1 MKQSVDAVKH
11 VLVINKLAAVSLI
24 NASLHSRDEAGLIFQ
39 HPADSILHQL
49 LGILAVGTGQLLEA
63 RFNVG

>member
-1 MKQSVDAVKH
+1 
-11 VLVINKLAAVSLI
+11 LI

>member
-11 VLVINKLAAVSLI
+11 VLVLNKLAAVSLI

-49 LGILAVGTGQLLEA
+49 LEA